1 VSFTRDVSLF
11 FPAKQFTTDQ
21 EEHLRNLVTLE
32 RWSESGHDFLYLLN
46 KDALPDEADFGLG
59 TLLVEN
65 EILKIRKTA
74 GWKTLV
80 DEDSLVGLLPANIAY
95 IDVANVFTERQTI
108 ENADGTLAALQL
120 KNTTP
125 TPAADTRL
133 GRLDF
138 LGLDD
143 TGAPTSYAG
152 VEGYVLDD
160 THPSEDGYGL
170 LKAGIAG
177 AYQEIVRWGGVGPAS
192 EKGVLLGGDILLYRG
207 NANELWLDDLLRI
220 RRASVLDYSF
230 ITHST
235 AEGGARLAITA
246 NGNLEWGNGAGP
258 VDAYLYR
265 GAAGELWSDN
275 RWRFRRTNA
284 ADIILSAQR
293 VAHSDP
299 AFTLA
304 ADGKLEWGP
313 GGGVGTPTDVDLYR
327 HAANFLRT
335 SDGFMADGGLYVWR
349 TGQALEFK
357 RLADT
362 QPRFTVDDSGSH
374 AWGAGGVTAV
384 DTNLY
389 RSAADRLK
397 TDDQLHA
404 VDGLVTKTKAGVLAD
419 GDFTAGALDGLLGV
433 DTTAGKLMFRSG
445 GAWKTLDP
453 AAGGSDPYTEIT
465 KGADQDV
472 TNNAVRQNDTAL
484 TFAVANGDLL
494 HVEFAI
500 IYSGNNTT
508 GDYKYAFT
516 LPANCIAMGELM
528 EWSTADAFV
537 TPGGLATAIGGGA
550 LWPAAE
556 RSIGTDAAHTTRL
569 LQGYFKVLCKA
580 AGNIVFTFANA
591 AAAAGRTSRTHAG
604 STIRYRKLN

>member
-192 EKGVLLGGDILLYRG
+192 EKGVLLGGD
-207 NANELWLDDLLRI
+207 
-220 RRASVLDYSF
+220 
-230 ITHST
+230 
-235 AEGGARLAITA
+235 
-246 NGNLEWGNGAGP
+246 
-258 VDAYLYR
+258 
-265 GAAGELWSDN
+265 
-275 RWRFRRTNA
+275 
-284 ADIILSAQR
+284 
-293 VAHSDP
+293 
-299 AFTLA
+299 
-304 ADGKLEWGP
+304 
-313 GGGVGTPTDVDLYR
+313 VDLYR

-362 QPRFTVDDSGSH
+362 QPRFTIDDSGAQ
-374 AWGAGGVTAV
+374 AWGPGGVVGV

-389 RSAADRLK
+389 RSAANRLK

-433 DTTAGKLMFRSG
+433 DTTNHKLMFRSG
-445 GAWKTLDP
+445 AAWKTLDP
-453 AAGGSDPYTEIT
+453 AAGDPYTEIT

-472 TNNAVRQNDTAL
+472 TNNAVRQNDTVL
-484 TFAVANGDLL
+484 TFAVANGDLIHL
-494 HVEFAI
+494 LAFI
-500 IYSGNNTT
+500 IYSGNNAT
-508 GDYKYAFT
+508 GDYAWAVAM
-516 LPANCIAMGELM
+516 PATCLAHGEYSH
-528 EWSTADAFV
+528 WSTADAFANAHV
-537 TPGGLATAIGGGA
+537 GTAVGGGA
-550 LWPAAE
+550 IWPSAAVG
-556 RSIGTDAAHTTRL
+556 SGTDAAFTTRL
-569 LQGYFKVLCKA
+569 IVVDLTILCKA
-580 AGNIVFTFANA
+580 AGNIVWTFANFS
-591 AAAAGRTSRTHAG
+591 AAAGRTSRTHAG
-604 STIRYRKLN
+604 STFRYRKLN